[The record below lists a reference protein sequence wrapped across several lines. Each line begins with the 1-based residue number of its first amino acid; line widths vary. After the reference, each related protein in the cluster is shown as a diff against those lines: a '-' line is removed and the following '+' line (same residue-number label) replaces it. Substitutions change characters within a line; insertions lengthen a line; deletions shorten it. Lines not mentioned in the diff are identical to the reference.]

1 MVQFHGLIRDDNQRD
16 LMSITSNNKGK
27 APRIPLKDELD
38 YEHASISAL

>member
-1 MVQFHGLIRDDNQRD
+1 MDSFGMIINGI